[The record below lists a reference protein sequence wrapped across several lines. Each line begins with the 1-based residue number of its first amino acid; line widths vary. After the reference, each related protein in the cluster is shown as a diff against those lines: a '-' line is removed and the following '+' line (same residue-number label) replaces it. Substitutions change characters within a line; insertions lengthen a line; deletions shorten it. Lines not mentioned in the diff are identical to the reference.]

1 MEKRFSTLGDTHRGL
16 QSYMENRRGRK
27 VIKVTRRRRGQ
38 VKRRETDLASN
49 QFPKCSPQPR
59 IPKEINR
66 VA

>member
-49 QFPKCSPQPR
+49 QFPNYSPQPG
-59 IPKEINR
+59 ILKEIHR
-66 VA
+66 IG